1 MARRASLEPAKGVQS
16 MSLLPEAGPT
26 LHVTVTHG
34 FDTGGPER
42 HLRGRGQLLRKT
54 CNTRCLGVGV
64 EYRGWYP
71 TGEENGRRVIYGYM
85 FIYKRLGIYL
95 WKFYDFLNLT
105 S

>member
-54 CNTRCLGVGV
+54 CNTRCLGVGWNT
-64 EYRGWYP
+64 EAGIPQGRKMGGW
-71 TGEENGRRVIYGYM
+71 
-85 FIYKRLGIYL
+85 
-95 WKFYDFLNLT
+95 
-105 S
+105 